1 MLVCSPPL
9 RVYGVLVWSP
19 PLRVYGVL
27 VCSPPLRDELKE
39 KYEGK
44 LSKVM
49 TGQFYE
55 VFSKVLRVLVG
66 RKVTVPGTYKK

>member
-1 MLVCSPPL
+1 MVCVC
-9 RVYGVLVWSP
+9 VY
-19 PLRVYGVL
+19 VYVMC
-27 VCSPPLRDELKE
+27 VCVCAHCRDELKE

-44 LSKVM
+44 LSKTM

>member
-1 MLVCSPPL
+1 MVC
-9 RVYGVLVWSP
+9 
-19 PLRVYGVL
+19 
-27 VCSPPLRDELKE
+27 VCICVCICDVCMCVCVCVCAHCRDELKE

-44 LSKVM
+44 LSKTM